1 MRFDNDPLY
10 LIFEQHLFTALV
22 EEEVLEDFLARVVSD
37 YMSHLRSLG
46 TVVPQQLV
54 ATLKQDLHDEV
65 LEMFRKKTYGHY
77 SLAEF
82 RKAKGVAV
90 TPEAPLPFFQSEKA
104 RRRGRAC

>member
-22 EEEVLEDFLARVVSD
+22 EEEALEDFMGRVVSD
-37 YMSHLRSLG
+37 YVAHLQVMG
-46 TVVPQQLV
+46 TVIPQQLR
-54 ATLKQDLHDEV
+54 AGLEQDLRDEV

-77 SLAEF
+77 SLSEF
-82 RKAKGVAV
+82 RKAKGVV
-90 TPEAPLPFFQSEKA
+90 STPDTLIPVFQHEKT